1 MPRPRAQERER
12 VRTLTDT
19 EGAVLAML
27 AINGVLSGYDMLR
40 QISKSVGH
48 VWQPARSQLYAVLP
62 RLVREGLATAREVPQ
77 DDRPD
82 KRLYRIT
89 KAGEAALHDWLV
101 AVTPGQRQSFFLKAF
116 LGGLMP
122 RQALVAHYEQFLQ
135 DAEARL
141 AELRAIEPTNT
152 RRGHDW
158 FHYQLLRL
166 GIRTQEEYVAWA
178 KEVLDH
184 LRRRRS

>member
-1 MPRPRAQERER
+1 
-12 VRTLTDT
+12 
-19 EGAVLAML
+19 ML

-89 KAGEAALHDWLV
+89 KAGEAALHDWLATIV
-101 AVTPGQRQSFFLKAF
+101 PGQRQSFFLKAF

-122 RQALVAHYEQFLQ
+122 RQTLIAQYEQFLN
-135 DAEARL
+135 DSEARL
-141 AELRAIEPTNT
+141 EELRAIEPTNT

-166 GIRTQEEYVAWA
+166 GIETHERYAAWA
-178 KEVLDH
+178 KDVLH
-184 LRRRRS
+184 QLHKRR

>member
-1 MPRPRAQERER
+1 M
-12 VRTLTDT
+12 RTLTDT

-62 RLVREGLATAREVPQ
+62 RLVREGLATSREIRQ

-89 KAGEAALHDWLV
+89 KAGEAALEDWLT
-101 AVTPGQRQSFFLKAF
+101 AVIPGRRQSFFLKAF

-122 RQALVAHYEQFLQ
+122 RHALIAHYEQFLSDSAQ
-135 DAEARL
+135 RL
-141 AELRAIEPTNT
+141 EELRAIEPTNT

-158 FHYQLLRL
+158 FHYQLLRM
-166 GIRTQEEYVAWA
+166 GIDRYEREVAWA
-178 KEVLDH
+178 SDVLEQ
-184 LRRRRS
+184 LRKRR